1 VKEAEMK
8 RATFFLLA
16 VVVAC
21 AVPLLVA
28 AQEQPAESEAQQQ
41 QGALSEAEKDFM
53 ADAAEGNLFEV
64 KMGNLARE
72 RATSDAVRQ
81 FGEKMVNDHSKA
93 NEELQAL
100 ARMKGVELPQEVS
113 QEKQTEY
120 DELADASKEDFD
132 KIYMDMMVKDHEKDV
147 EKFQTKQA
155 EIADPDLKAWVT
167 KTLPIL
173 QGHLSEAEKI
183 NGQLKSGPME

>member
-1 VKEAEMK
+1 
-8 RATFFLLA
+8 
-16 VVVAC
+16 
-21 AVPLLVA
+21 
-28 AQEQPAESEAQQQ
+28 
-41 QGALSEAEKDFM
+41 
-53 ADAAEGNLFEV
+53 
-64 KMGNLARE
+64 MGNLARE

-81 FGEKMVNDHSKA
+81 FGEKMVNDHSKT